1 MNKFLAAFAA
11 LFAFVGVAS
20 AQSTDYSLSASG
32 WTNGPAGTTTYT
44 GTQTINAGG
53 TNWAISPYTGSTM
66 VGLVPTDNAANFNTM
81 TGALGMSAASS
92 SALAAE
98 IAAQNPSGGGS
109 ITNGA
114 WISKDF
120 TFAAPTTFSMYWVY
134 KIGRAH
140 V

>member
-1 MNKFLAAFAA
+1 MA
-11 LFAFVGVAS
+11 LTGLLAFVCS
-20 AQSTDYSLSASG
+20 AYAQDYSLSASG
-32 WTNGPAGTTTYT
+32 WVNGPSGTSTYT

-66 VGLVPTDNAANFNTM
+66 VGLVPTSPTASFNNM
-81 TGALGMSAASS
+81 TSALGMSATSK
-92 SALAAE
+92 SALSAE
-98 IAAQNPSGGGS
+98 IAAQNPSGGGN

-120 TFAAPTTFSMYWVY
+120 TFAAPTSFS